1 MANGGTLFLD
11 EINGMSLDMQVKL
24 LRVLEEKK
32 FFRLGGK
39 NYFNLEARIIA
50 AANRDL
56 NQEVKQGTFRSDLYY
71 RLSIFEIH
79 IPPLRER
86 KGDIKFLA
94 LKFMQ
99 EISGKIG
106 KKVEGFSPEA
116 IAHFEQYTWPGNV
129 RELKNWIERAVYLT
143 EGSILTL
150 KDFFQ
155 DTSGKTRAEKT
166 LPKAGGDSSL
176 KDLEMN
182 TIKLVLND
190 CGGNISQACKRLG
203 IGRKSLYRK
212 LHKYNFG
219 SSKVFFSRNN

>member
-1 MANGGTLFLD
+1 MAEPFFWMRSTECLLTC
-11 EINGMSLDMQVKL
+11 KL
-24 LRVLEEKK
+24 NFSGYWKKKK

-155 DTSGKTRAEKT
+155 DTSGKTRQRR
-166 LPKAGGDSSL
+166 LSPKAGG
-176 KDLEMN
+176 
-182 TIKLVLND
+182 
-190 CGGNISQACKRLG
+190 R
-203 IGRKSLYRK
+203 
-212 LHKYNFG
+212 
-219 SSKVFFSRNN
+219 FFSQRFRNEYHKIGFK